1 MGGNFAA
8 EILNVGYMEKK
19 NRIILFWALTVLG
32 FLAHSL
38 ADALPAF
45 WGESIAAQEGPAP
58 IGMMAFMTS
67 LTYLV
72 PVAGILLMV
81 YGGKVARIINACLA
95 CFMALFTLLH
105 MSELL
110 EAFNPVQLLIMPMM
124 FVIALLMAI
133 DSVKICKK

>member
-1 MGGNFAA
+1 
-8 EILNVGYMEKK
+8 MEKK
-19 NRIILFWALTVLG
+19 NRIVLLWTLTILG

-45 WGESIAAQEGPAP
+45 WGDSIVAQQGPAP
-58 IGMMAFMTS
+58 VGMIAFMCC

-72 PVAGILLMV
+72 PVVGILLIV
-81 YGGKVARIINACLA
+81 YGGKVAKVAKVINACLA

-110 EAFNPVQLLIMPMM
+110 EAFSPVQLLIMPMM
-124 FVIALLMAI
+124 FVIALLMSI
-133 DSVKICKK
+133 DSIKICKER

>member
-1 MGGNFAA
+1 
-8 EILNVGYMEKK
+8 MEKK
-19 NRIILFWALTVLG
+19 NRIVLFWTLTILG
-32 FLAHSL
+32 FLAHSV

-45 WGESIAAQEGPAP
+45 WGDSIVAQQGPAP
-58 IGMMAFMTS
+58 VGMMAFMCC

-72 PVAGILLMV
+72 PVVGILLIV
-81 YGGKVARIINACLA
+81 YGGKVAKVINACLA

-124 FVIALLMAI
+124 FVIALLMSI
-133 DSVKICKK
+133 DSIKICKER